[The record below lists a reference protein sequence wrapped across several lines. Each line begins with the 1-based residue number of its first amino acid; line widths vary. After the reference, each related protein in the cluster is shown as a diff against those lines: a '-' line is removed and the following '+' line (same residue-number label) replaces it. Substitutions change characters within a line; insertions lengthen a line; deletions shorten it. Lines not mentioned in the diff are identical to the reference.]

1 MNTKGCKIT
10 KLTNEKELHFTWKGP
25 DQFETL
31 MNKENELTNVHVSF
45 ITIDDDT
52 TKVIVNHIGFK
63 EMRTGSKQL
72 SGTKWLGQVF
82 LIV

>member
-1 MNTKGCKIT
+1 
-10 KLTNEKELHFTWKGP
+10 
-25 DQFETL
+25 